1 MNFDQTIYA
10 LASGAG
16 RCGVAVIRLSGP
28 HALDV
33 LCKLS
38 NKDIFK
44 PRYAH
49 RVNLVDPLTGDQ
61 LDDGLALYFPGP
73 NSFTGEDVVEL
84 QIHGGRAVVQSVQEA
99 LASFDGLRLAE
110 PGEFTR
116 RAFENDKMDLTAAEG
131 LADLIHAETRAQ
143 AKQALRQMDGA
154 LGSLYNDWADRILHV
169 LAHFEAVIDF
179 PDEDLPEEVEQGVRA
194 KVDVLKGEIEDH
206 LKDGHRGEMLRDGVR
221 LAIVGPP
228 NAGKSSLLN
237 HLAKR
242 EVAIVS
248 DIAGTTRD
256 VIESHLDI
264 GGYPVVVSDTAGI
277 RHSDDVIEVE
287 GIRRAQTT
295 AQQADLKVVLFDSS
309 DWPDLDGK
317 TLDLIDE
324 DCLLVFNK
332 IDKADKP
339 DITDVKG
346 ITPLYMSAKSG
357 EGLSDFFKA
366 LEKEVAERCM
376 MTGAPA
382 LTRARH
388 REALEDCVEALNRF
402 DQIDLPELAAED
414 LRMATRSLGR
424 ITGRIDVEDV
434 LDIVFSDFC
443 IGK

>member
-1 MNFDQTIYA
+1 MSDQTIYA

-16 RCGVAVIRLSGP
+16 RCGVAVVRLSGP
-28 HALDV
+28 QSFDV
-33 LCKLS
+33 LSALS
-38 NKDIFK
+38 AKKTFK

-49 RVNLVDPLTGDQ
+49 RVHLVDPVDGEAI
-61 LDDGLALYFPGP
+61 DDGLALYFPGP
-73 NSFTGEDVVEL
+73 NSFTGEDVVEF
-84 QIHGGRAVVQSVQEA
+84 QIHGGRAVVQA
-99 LASFDGLRLAE
+99 LLDSLNSFKGLRLAE

-131 LADLIHAETRAQ
+131 LADLIHSETRAQ
-143 AKQALRQMDGA
+143 AKQALRQMEGA
-154 LGSLYNDWADRILHV
+154 LGSLYNDWADRILRI

-179 PDEDLPEEVEQGVRA
+179 PDEDLPEEVEQGVRE
-194 KVDVLKGEIEDH
+194 KVAILQKEIENH
-206 LKDGHRGEMLRDGVR
+206 LADGHRGERLRDGVR

-277 RHSDDVIEVE
+277 RHSEDVIEVE
-287 GIRRAQTT
+287 GIRRAQST
-295 AQQADLKVVLFDSS
+295 AEQADLKVVLFDSS
-309 DWPDLDGK
+309 DWPNLDDK
-317 TLDLIDE
+317 TLGLIDE
-324 DCLLVFNK
+324 DSLVVFNK
-332 IDKADKP
+332 IDKSEKP
-339 DITDVKG
+339 NISDLCG
-346 ITPLYMSAKSG
+346 QTPIYMSAKSK
-357 EGLSDFFKA
+357 EGLSDFFRK
-366 LEKEVAERCM
+366 LEEAVAERCM

-388 REALEDCVEALNRF
+388 REALEECVDSLIRF
-402 DQIDLPELAAED
+402 AEIDLPELAAED
-414 LRMATRSLGR
+414 LRMATRSLSR

-434 LDIVFSDFC
+434 LDVVFSDFC

>member
-1 MNFDQTIYA
+1 MMDQTIYA

-16 RCGVAVIRLSGP
+16 RCGVAVVRLSGP
-28 HALDV
+28 HALQV
-33 LCKLS
+33 LKDLS
-38 NKDIFK
+38 GKEMFK
-44 PRYAH
+44 ARYAH
-49 RVNLVDPLTGDQ
+49 RVQLIDPLDGDAI
-61 LDDGLALYFPGP
+61 DDGLALYFPGP
-73 NSFTGEDVVEL
+73 NSFTGEDVVEF
-84 QIHGGRAVVQSVQEA
+84 QIHGGRAVVQA
-99 LASFDGLRLAE
+99 LLDALSAIGGLRLAE

-143 AKQALRQMDGA
+143 AKQALRQMEGA
-154 LGSLYNDWADRILHV
+154 LGSLYNDWADRILRV

-179 PDEDLPEEVEQGVRA
+179 PDEDLPEEVEAGVRA
-194 KVDVLKGEIEDH
+194 QVEVLRGEIEDH

-256 VIESHLDI
+256 IIESHLDI

-277 RHSDDVIEVE
+277 RHSDDVIEIE
-287 GIRRAQTT
+287 GIRRAQDR
-295 AQQADLKVVLFDSS
+295 ALSSDLKVVMFDGA
-309 DWPDLDGK
+309 DWPNLDQK

-324 DCLLVFNK
+324 DSLVVLNK
-332 IDKADKP
+332 MDKAQP
-339 DITDVKG
+339 DVSDIKG
-346 ITPLYMSAKSG
+346 HNPIFMSAKSK
-357 EGLSDFFKA
+357 EGLTDFFKR
-366 LEKEVAERCM
+366 LEEEVAERCM

-388 REALEDCVEALNRF
+388 REALEECVQALLRF
-402 DQIDLPELAAED
+402 AHIDLPELAAED
-414 LRMATRSLGR
+414 LRMGTRSLGK

>member
-1 MNFDQTIYA
+1 MSDQTIYA

-16 RCGVAVIRLSGP
+16 RCGVAVVRLSGP
-28 HALDV
+28 HAHDV

-38 NKDIFK
+38 NKTSFK

-49 RVNLVDPLTGDQ
+49 RVNLVDPTTSDPI
-61 LDDGLALYFPGP
+61 DDGLALYFPGP
-73 NSFTGEDVVEL
+73 NSFTGEDVVEF
-84 QIHGGRAVVQSVQEA
+84 QIHGGRAVVQTLLDVLGEC
-99 LASFDGLRLAE
+99 DGLRMAE

-116 RAFENDKMDLTAAEG
+116 RAFENEKMDLTAAEG

-143 AKQALRQMDGA
+143 AKQALRQMEGA
-154 LGSLYNDWADRILHV
+154 LGSLYNDWADRILRV

-179 PDEDLPEEVEQGVRA
+179 PDEDLPEEVELEVRS
-194 KVDVLKGEIEDH
+194 KVSTLKGEIEEH
-206 LKDGHRGEMLRDGVR
+206 LADGHRGERLRDGVR

-277 RHSDDVIEVE
+277 RHSDDVIEIE
-287 GIRRAQTT
+287 GIRRAQDR
-295 AQQADLKVVLFDSS
+295 AKQSDLKVVLFDSG
-309 DWPDLDGK
+309 DWPNLDEK

-324 DCLLVFNK
+324 DSLVVFNK

-339 DITDVKG
+339 DVNEIKG
-346 ITPLYMSAKSG
+346 HTPIYMSAKSK
-357 EGLSDFFKA
+357 EGLSDFFKQ
-366 LEKEVAERCM
+366 LEIEVADRCM

-388 REALEDCVEALNRF
+388 REALEECVESLNRF
-402 DQIDLPELAAED
+402 AMIDLPELAAED
-414 LRMATRSLGR
+414 LRMATRSIGR

-434 LDIVFSDFC
+434 LDVVFSDFC

>member
-1 MNFDQTIYA
+1 MSEQTIYA

-16 RCGVAVIRLSGP
+16 RCGVAVVRLSGP
-28 HALDV
+28 HCLDV
-33 LCKLS
+33 LRALS
-38 NKDIFK
+38 GKESFK

-49 RVNLVDPLTGDQ
+49 RVNLKDPENGDAI
-61 LDDGLALYFPGP
+61 DDGLALYFPGP

-84 QIHGGRAVVQSVQEA
+84 QIHGGRAVVQTLLET
-99 LASFDGLRLAE
+99 LGEIDGLRLAE

-143 AKQALRQMDGA
+143 ARQALRQMEGA

-179 PDEDLPEEVEQGVRA
+179 PDEDLPEEVEQGVRE
-194 KVDVLKGEIEDH
+194 KVTRLQQEIETH
-206 LKDGHRGEMLRDGVR
+206 LADGHRGERLRDGVR

-237 HLAKR
+237 HLAQR

-277 RHSDDVIEVE
+277 RHSEDVIEVE
-287 GIRRAQTT
+287 GIRRAQST
-295 AQQADLKVVLFDSS
+295 AQQADLKVVLFDSG
-309 DWPDLDGK
+309 DWPHLDEK
-317 TLDLIDE
+317 TLELIDE
-324 DCLLVFNK
+324 DSLVVFNK
-332 IDKADKP
+332 IDKSQKP
-339 DITDVKG
+339 DISDVAG
-346 ITPLYMSAKSG
+346 QPPIYMSAKSK
-357 EGLSDFFKA
+357 EGLSEFFQK
-366 LEKEVAERCM
+366 LEEAVAERCM

-388 REALEDCVEALNRF
+388 REALEECVESLTRF
-402 DQIDLPELAAED
+402 AEIDLAELAAED
-414 LRMATRSLGR
+414 LRMATRALSR

-434 LDIVFSDFC
+434 LDVVFSDFC

>member
-1 MNFDQTIYA
+1 MTEQTIYA

-16 RCGVAVIRLSGP
+16 RCGVAVVRLSGP
-28 HALDV
+28 HAHDV
-33 LCKLS
+33 LCQLS
-38 NKDIFK
+38 GKDRFK

-49 RVNLVDPLTGDQ
+49 RVQLIDPKDGEAI
-61 LDDGLALYFPGP
+61 DDGLALYFPGP
-73 NSFTGEDVVEL
+73 HSFTGEDVVEF
-84 QIHGGRAVVQSVQEA
+84 QIHGGRAVVQA
-99 LASFDGLRLAE
+99 LLDALSAINGLRLAE

-143 AKQALRQMDGA
+143 AKQALRQMEGA
-154 LGSLYNDWADRILHV
+154 LGDLYNDWANRILRI

-179 PDEDLPEEVEQGVRA
+179 PDEDLPEEVEAGVRA
-194 KVDVLKGEIEDH
+194 QVTTLQGEINDH
-206 LKDGHRGEMLRDGVR
+206 LKDGHRGELLRDGVR

-256 VIESHLDI
+256 IIESHLDI

-277 RHSDDVIEVE
+277 RHSEDVIEIE
-287 GIRRAQTT
+287 GIRRAQDR
-295 AQQADLKVVLFDSS
+295 ARSADLKVVMFDGA
-309 DWPDLDGK
+309 DWPDLDLA
-317 TLDLIDE
+317 TVELIDE
-324 DCLLVFNK
+324 DSLVVINK
-332 IDKADKP
+332 IDQIRP
-339 DITDVKG
+339 DVDYVG
-346 ITPLYMSAKSG
+346 GQVPLFLSAKSKD
-357 EGLSDFFKA
+357 GLDTFFKK
-366 LEKEVAERCM
+366 LEEAVAERCM

-388 REALEDCVEALNRF
+388 RDALEECMTALERF
-402 DQIDLPELAAED
+402 AHIDLPELAAED

-434 LDIVFSDFC
+434 LDVVFSDFC

>member
-1 MNFDQTIYA
+1 MFDQTIYA

-28 HALDV
+28 HALTV
-33 LCKLS
+33 LQQLS
-38 NKDIFK
+38 GKETFK

-49 RVNLVDPLTGDQ
+49 RVLLTDPVSGDR

-84 QIHGGRAVVQSVQEA
+84 QVHGGRAVVQSVQEI
-99 LASFDGLRLAE
+99 LAGFDGLRLAE

-154 LGSLYNDWADRILHV
+154 LGSLYNDWADRIVRV

-179 PDEDLPEEVEQGVRA
+179 PDEDLPEEVEAGVRA
-194 KVDVLKGEIEDH
+194 KVATLQGEIEDH

-277 RHSDDVIEVE
+277 RHSEDVIEVE
-287 GIRRAQTT
+287 GIRRAQST
-295 AQQADLKVVLFDSS
+295 AEQADLKVILFDSS
-309 DWPDLDGK
+309 DWPNLDEK
-317 TLDLIDE
+317 ALSLIDE
-324 DCLLVFNK
+324 DSLVVFNK
-332 IDKADKP
+332 IDKASKP
-339 DITDVKG
+339 DVGDLQG
-346 ITPLYMSAKSG
+346 RTPLYMSAKSG
-357 EGLSDFFKA
+357 EGLADFFKA
-366 LEKEVAERCM
+366 LEQEVAERCM

-388 REALEDCVEALNRF
+388 REALEDCVQSLVRF
-402 DQIDLPELAAED
+402 AQIDLAELAAED

-434 LDIVFSDFC
+434 LDVVFSDFC

>member
-1 MNFDQTIYA
+1 MDDQTIYA

-16 RCGVAVIRLSGP
+16 RCGVAVVRLSGP
-28 HALDV
+28 HALPV
-33 LCKLS
+33 LQKLS
-38 NKDIFK
+38 GRDQLKA
-44 PRYAH
+44 RYAH
-49 RVNLVDPLTGDQ
+49 RVQLMDPADDEAI
-61 LDDGLALYFPGP
+61 DDGLALFFPGP
-73 NSFTGEDVVEL
+73 NSFTGEDVVEF
-84 QIHGGRAVVQSVQEA
+84 QIHGGRAVVQSLLDV
-99 LASFDGLRLAE
+99 LAAQDGLRLAE

-131 LADLIHAETRAQ
+131 LADLIHSETRAQ
-143 AKQALRQMDGA
+143 ARQALRQMEGA
-154 LGSLYNDWADRILHV
+154 LGTLYNDWADRILHI

-179 PDEDLPEEVEQGVRA
+179 PDEDLPEEVEAGARA
-194 KVDVLKGEIEDH
+194 KVAALQQEIEDH
-206 LKDGHRGEMLRDGVR
+206 LKDGHRGELLRDGVR

-256 VIESHLDI
+256 IIESHLDI

-277 RHSDDVIEVE
+277 RHSEDVIEIE
-287 GIRRAQTT
+287 GIRRAQDR
-295 AQQADLKVVLFDSS
+295 AQSSDLKVVMFDSAN
-309 DWPDLDGK
+309 WPHLDEK

-324 DCLLVFNK
+324 DALVVLNK
-332 IDKADKP
+332 IDKVAAP
-339 DITDVKG
+339 DVKEVRG
-346 ITPLYMSAKSG
+346 QRPIFMSAKSK
-357 EGLSDFFKA
+357 EGLSEFFKR
-366 LEKEVAERCM
+366 LEEEVTTRCM

-388 REALEDCVEALNRF
+388 REALEDCVEALVRF
-402 DQIDLPELAAED
+402 AQIDLPELAAED
-414 LRMATRSLGR
+414 LRMGTRALGR

-434 LDIVFSDFC
+434 LDVVFSDFC

>member
-1 MNFDQTIYA
+1 MDQTIYA

-16 RCGVAVIRLSGP
+16 RCGVAVVRLSGSQ
-28 HALDV
+28 AFDV
-33 LCKLS
+33 LKQLS
-38 NKDIFK
+38 GKESFK
-44 PRYAH
+44 ARYAH
-49 RVNLVDPLTGDQ
+49 RVHLCDPSDGEPI
-61 LDDGLALYFPGP
+61 DDGLALYFPAP
-73 NSFTGEDVVEL
+73 HSFTGEDVVEL
-84 QIHGGRAVVQSVQEA
+84 QIHGGRAVVQGLLDC
-99 LASFDGLRLAE
+99 LAAMDGLRLAE

-131 LADLIHAETRAQ
+131 LADLIHSETRAQ
-143 AKQALRQMDGA
+143 AKQALRQMEGA
-154 LGSLYNDWADRILHV
+154 LGSLYNDWADRILRI

-179 PDEDLPEEVEQGVRA
+179 PDEDLPQEVEDGVRA
-194 KVDVLKGEIEDH
+194 QVDTLMGEIEDH
-206 LKDGHRGEMLRDGVR
+206 LKDGHRGELLRDGVR

-256 VIESHLDI
+256 IIESHLDI

-277 RHSDDVIEVE
+277 RHSEDVIEIE
-287 GIRRAQTT
+287 GIKRAQDR
-295 AQQADLKVVLFDSS
+295 AESSDLKVVMFDCG
-309 DWPDLDGK
+309 DWPELDDK
-317 TLDLIDE
+317 TLELIDE
-324 DCLLVFNK
+324 DSLVVLNK
-332 IDKADKP
+332 IDKNDKP
-339 DITDVKG
+339 DISEIKG
-346 ITPLYMSAKSG
+346 HTPIYMSAKSKD
-357 EGLSDFFKA
+357 GLADFFKK
-366 LEKEVAERCM
+366 LEEEVASRCM

-388 REALEDCVEALNRF
+388 REALEECVQALVRF
-402 DQIDLPELAAED
+402 SHIDLAELAAED

>member
-1 MNFDQTIYA
+1 MFDQTIYA

-28 HALDV
+28 HAQEV
-33 LCKLS
+33 LQRLS
-38 NKDIFK
+38 AKSSFK

-49 RVNLVDPLTGDQ
+49 RVQLIDPETSEA

-84 QIHGGRAVVQSVQEA
+84 QVHGGRAVVQAIMDVLSGCT
-99 LASFDGLRLAE
+99 GLRLAE

-143 AKQALRQMDGA
+143 ARQALRQMDGA
-154 LGSLYNDWADRILHV
+154 LGSLYNDWADRILNV

-179 PDEDLPEEVEQGVRA
+179 PDEDLPEEIEQGVRA
-194 KVDVLKGEIEDH
+194 KVDVLKGEIQAH
-206 LKDGHRGEMLRDGVR
+206 LSDGHRGEMLRDGVR

-237 HLAKR
+237 HLAQR

-256 VIESHLDI
+256 IIESHLDI

-277 RHSDDVIEVE
+277 RQSEDVIEAE
-287 GIRRAQTT
+287 GIKRAQDR
-295 AQQADLKVVLFDSS
+295 ARESDLKVVMFDCA
-309 DWPDLDGK
+309 DYPALDQE
-317 TLDLIDE
+317 TLALIDE
-324 DCLLVFNK
+324 DSLVVLNK
-332 IDKADKP
+332 IDTQDFCEVE
-339 DITDVKG
+339 DIAGHRPV
-346 ITPLYMSAKSG
+346 LMSAKSK
-357 EGLSDFFKA
+357 EGLSDFFA
-366 LEKEVAERCM
+366 RLEEEVATRCM
-376 MTGAPA
+376 MTGSPA

-388 REALEDCVEALNRF
+388 REALEECVTALDRF
-402 DQIDLPELAAED
+402 AIIDLAELAAED
-414 LRMATRSLGR
+414 LRMATRSLGV

-434 LDIVFSDFC
+434 LDVVFSDFC

>member
-1 MNFDQTIYA
+1 MMDQTIFA

-16 RCGVAVIRLSGP
+16 RCGVAVVRLSGP
-28 HALDV
+28 HALNV
-33 LCKLS
+33 LQKLS
-38 NKDIFK
+38 QKDSFI
-44 PRYAH
+44 PRYAT
-49 RVNLVDPLTGDQ
+49 RVHLIDPDDGEAI
-61 LDDGLALYFPGP
+61 DDGLALYFPGP
-73 NSFTGEDVVEL
+73 NSFTGEDVVEF
-84 QIHGGRAVVQSVQEA
+84 QTHGGRAVVQA
-99 LASFDGLRLAE
+99 LMDALSKIDGLRLAE

-143 AKQALRQMDGA
+143 AKQALRQMEGA
-154 LGSLYNDWADRILHV
+154 LGSLYNDWADRIV
-169 LAHFEAVIDF
+169 RILAHFEAVIDF
-179 PDEDLPEEVEQGVRA
+179 PDEDLPEEVEAGVRA
-194 KVDVLKGEIEDH
+194 QVDVLTTEIQDH
-206 LKDGHRGEMLRDGVR
+206 LKDGHRGELLRDGVR

-256 VIESHLDI
+256 IIESHLDI

-277 RHSDDVIEVE
+277 RHSEDVIEIE
-287 GIRRAQTT
+287 GIKRAQDR
-295 AQQADLKVVLFDSS
+295 AQSSDLKVVMFDCG
-309 DWPDLDGK
+309 DYPDLDEK
-317 TLDLIDE
+317 TLNLIDE
-324 DCLLVFNK
+324 DSLVVLNK
-332 IDKADKP
+332 IDTNNKP
-339 DITDVKG
+339 DISEIKG
-346 ITPLYMSAKSG
+346 HTPIYISAKSK
-357 EGLSDFFKA
+357 EGLTEFFAK
-366 LEKEVAERCM
+366 LEEEVATRCM

-388 REALEDCVEALNRF
+388 REALEECLQALERF
-402 DQIDLPELAAED
+402 AHIDLPELAAED

>member
-1 MNFDQTIYA
+1 MFDQTIYA

-28 HALDV
+28 HALSV
-33 LCKLS
+33 LQQLS
-38 NKDIFK
+38 AKQSFK
-44 PRYAH
+44 ARYAH
-49 RVNLVDPLTGDQ
+49 RVHLTDPISGEV

-84 QIHGGRAVVQSVQEA
+84 QVHGGRAVVQSVQEA

-143 AKQALRQMDGA
+143 AKQALRQMEGA
-154 LGSLYNDWADRILHV
+154 LGSLYNDWADRILRV

-179 PDEDLPEEVEQGVRA
+179 PDEDLPEEVEAGVRA
-194 KVDVLKGEIEDH
+194 KVATLQAEIEDH

-277 RHSDDVIEVE
+277 RHSEDVIEVE

-295 AQQADLKVVLFDSS
+295 AEQADLKVILFDSS
-309 DWPDLDGK
+309 DWPHLDEK
-317 TLDLIDE
+317 TLSLIDE
-324 DCLLVFNK
+324 DSLVVFNK
-332 IDKADKP
+332 IDKATKP
-339 DITDVKG
+339 DVANLQG
-346 ITPLYMSAKSG
+346 RPPLYMSAKSG
-357 EGLSDFFKA
+357 EGLADFFKA

-388 REALEDCVEALNRF
+388 REALEDCVQSLVRF
-402 DQIDLPELAAED
+402 AQIDLAELAAED

-434 LDIVFSDFC
+434 LDVVFSDFC

>member
-1 MNFDQTIYA
+1 MFDQTIYA

-33 LCKLS
+33 LKALS
-38 NKDIFK
+38 GKDNFK
-44 PRYAH
+44 ARYAH
-49 RVNLVDPLTGDQ
+49 RVQLIDPNTKEA

-84 QIHGGRAVVQSVQEA
+84 QVHGGRAVVTSVQEV
-99 LASFDGLRLAE
+99 LAGFDGLRLAE

-154 LGSLYNDWADRILHV
+154 LGTLYNDWADRILNV
-169 LAHFEAVIDF
+169 LARFEAVIDF
-179 PDEDLPEEVEQGVRA
+179 PDEDLPEEIEQGVRA
-194 KVDVLKGEIEDH
+194 KVDTLRGEIEDH

-287 GIRRAQTT
+287 GIRRAQST
-295 AQQADLKVVLFDSS
+295 AEQADLKVILFDSG
-309 DWPDLDGK
+309 DWPNLDER
-317 TLDLIDE
+317 TVSLIDE
-324 DCLLVFNK
+324 DSLVVFNK
-332 IDKADKP
+332 IDKAAKP
-339 DITDVKG
+339 DITDIG
-346 ITPLYMSAKSG
+346 GRIPLYMSAKSG

-366 LEKEVAERCM
+366 LEQEVAERCM

-388 REALEDCVEALNRF
+388 REALEDCVAALVRF
-402 DQIDLPELAAED
+402 AQIDLAELAAED
-414 LRMATRSLGR
+414 LRMAMRSLGR

-434 LDIVFSDFC
+434 LDVVFSDFC

>member
-1 MNFDQTIYA
+1 MSDQTIYA

-16 RCGVAVIRLSGP
+16 RCGVAVVRLSGSQ
-28 HALDV
+28 ALGV

-38 NKDIFK
+38 GQEIFK

-49 RVNLVDPLTGDQ
+49 RVQLNDPVDGDPI
-61 LDDGLALYFPGP
+61 DDGLALYFPGP
-73 NSFTGEDVVEL
+73 NSFTGEDVVEF
-84 QIHGGRAVVQSVQEA
+84 QTHGGRAVVQA
-99 LASFDGLRLAE
+99 LIDALGYFDGLRMAE
-110 PGEFTR
+110 AGEFTR

-154 LGSLYNDWADRILHV
+154 LGTLYNDWADRILHI

-179 PDEDLPEEVEQGVRA
+179 PDEDLPQEVEDGVRA
-194 KVDVLKGEIEDH
+194 KVTLLQSEIEDH
-206 LKDGHRGEMLRDGVR
+206 LRDGHRGELLRDGVR

-228 NAGKSSLLN
+228 NAEKSSLLN

-277 RHSDDVIEVE
+277 RHSEDVIEIE

-295 AQQADLKVVLFDSS
+295 AENADLKVVLFDSA
-309 DWPDLDGK
+309 DWPNLDER
-317 TLDLIDE
+317 TVSLIDE
-324 DCLLVFNK
+324 DSLVVFNK
-332 IDKADKP
+332 IDKVAKP
-339 DITDVKG
+339 DIREIKG
-346 ITPLYMSAKSG
+346 RAPLYMSAKSG
-357 EGLSDFFKA
+357 EGLVDFFKA
-366 LEKEVAERCM
+366 LENEVADRCM

-388 REALEDCVEALNRF
+388 RQALEDCVDSLVRF
-402 DQIDLPELAAED
+402 AQIDLPELAAED

-434 LDIVFSDFC
+434 LDVVFSDFC